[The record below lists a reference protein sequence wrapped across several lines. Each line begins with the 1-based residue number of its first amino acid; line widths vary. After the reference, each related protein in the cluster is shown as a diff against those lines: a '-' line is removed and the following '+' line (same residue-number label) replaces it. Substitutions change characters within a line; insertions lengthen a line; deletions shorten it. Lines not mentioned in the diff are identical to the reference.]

1 MPELNKRGSIRTQ
14 TYQDSP
20 HYVHLIL
27 VLLCICYF
35 GKYYCTSDMYV
46 VQENFKDD
54 QGITPQQMSM
64 LYALGYFFSMFGKV
78 AAGIMSDNYGGR
90 FVVFLSCGGYVICA
104 VVFSL
109 IPSSVGYYGFLVPWA
124 GLGFFALGLAWVAIV
139 AVATNW
145 VPVSHLG
152 RLMSLVS
159 MAPQLGDAMAR
170 ISLAWFLH
178 YGWRTVFQIAAG
190 TAFVFTLPIIF
201 FVGNAPTGA
210 DDTIQDAK
218 KEADKSKKEQKSMC
232 QKLMPLFKN
241 PLLWILCLLSGS
253 LYGTRTLFLLYS
265 TSFLA
270 QVYCLGEN
278 DDCLTDGA
286 TLKATATASS
296 VYTLLGCV
304 SVLLV
309 GVLKDKLP
317 KKHRALT
324 LFFGCCPL
332 FLAMGFLMLKGTNM
346 SFGVA
351 VTIVALTG
359 FCLFGPYKVLGAVFA
374 VDIGGKELK
383 STACSFMGV
392 FDNLFAMCMLF
403 VKGWV
408 GDDWTKMFAILSGL
422 SFMSLCCASYV
433 WIGDLKKAAPAPEQ
447 TEKLLDANDPKA
459 VALLRRQSFHENKEC
474 Q

>member
-1 MPELNKRGSIRTQ
+1 MYIVQNDFRED
-14 TYQDSP
+14 QDISA
-20 HYVHLIL
+20 
-27 VLLCICYF
+27 
-35 GKYYCTSDMYV
+35 
-46 VQENFKDD
+46 
-54 QGITPQQMSM
+54 QQMSM
-64 LYALGYFFSMFGKV
+64 LFALGYFFSMFGKV
-78 AAGIMSDNYGGR
+78 AAGIMSDAHGGR
-90 FVVFLSCGGYVICA
+90 FVVFLSCSGYVACA
-104 VVFSL
+104 VGFSMV
-109 IPSSVGYYGFLVPWA
+109 PTSMGYVGFLVFWA

-170 ISLAWFLH
+170 ITLAWFLH

-218 KEADKSKKEQKSMC
+218 KEADKSGKPKQSTC

-265 TSFLA
+265 TQFLG
-270 QVYCLGEN
+270 QVYCNGQPEGC
-278 DDCLTDGA
+278 DKDGA
-286 TLKATATASS
+286 TLSATATASS
-296 VYTLLGCV
+296 IYTLLGCV

-317 KKHRALT
+317 KKHRAAT
-324 LFFGCCPL
+324 LALGCGPL
-332 FLAMGFLMLKGTNM
+332 FLAMAYLTIQGTDM

-351 VTIVALTG
+351 VAIVALTG
-359 FCLFGPYKVLGAVFA
+359 FALFGPYKVLGAVFA
-374 VDIGGKELK
+374 VDVGGKELK

-403 VKGWV
+403 VKGWC
-408 GDDWTKMFAILSGL
+408 GNDWTKMFSILSAL
-422 SFMSLCCASYV
+422 SLMSLCCASYV
-433 WIGDLKKAAPAPEQ
+433 WMGDLKKGATAAPPAQ
-447 TEKLLDANDPKA
+447 TEKLLDTNDPKA
-459 VALLRRQSFHENKEC
+459 VALIRRQSFHENKEC